1 MPILVFDLNAPDVI
15 TRALRG
21 EQVGTLV
28 HA

>member
-1 MPILVFDLNAPDVI
+1 VFDLNAPDVI
-15 TRALRG
+15 TRAIHG